1 MTDVL
6 FPPLSTQRPDAE
18 GVVTRWFVADGET
31 VSAGQLVAEV
41 QVDKVDAEVVA
52 PAGGVLRV
60 LVPEDGAARQGAA
73 IARVDEV

>member
-18 GVVTRWFVADGET
+18 GVVTRWFVADGEA

-60 LVPEDGAARQGAA
+60 LVPEDGTARQGAA

>member
-18 GVVTRWFVADGET
+18 GVVTRWFVADGDH

-41 QVDKVDAEVVA
+41 QVDKVDAEVDA
-52 PAGGVLRV
+52 PADGLLRV
-60 LVPEDGAARQGAA
+60 VVAEDGVARQGEVIGRIDAA
-73 IARVDEV
+73 